1 MPAADPS
8 RLRRTLVAP
17 LVATA
22 LLATAAC
29 GGSDAE
35 EPVGQV
41 VSGIEVGGEDDGL
54 HGAVLT
60 DPYAL
65 PEVSLTDTDGEP
77 YALAADTDAPL
88 TLVFF
93 GYTQCPDICQV
104 VMGSLASALTR
115 LSDEEAERVE
125 VLFVT
130 TDPAR
135 DDASTLRAYLDR
147 LDPSF
152 EGLTGDLDVITTAG
166 NALGVDIAKGERL
179 PSGGYE
185 VLHGTQV
192 IGVDAEGRGTI
203 VWTEGTS
210 PAQFAEDVAA
220 LLGDAA

>member
-1 MPAADPS
+1 MPAFDPS
-8 RLRRTLVAP
+8 RLRRALAASLT
-17 LVATA
+17 ATA

-29 GGSDAE
+29 GGSVAE
-35 EPVGQV
+35 EPAGQV
-41 VSGIEVGGEDDGL
+41 VSDIQVGGEDDGL

-60 DPYAL
+60 DPYTL
-65 PEVSLTDTDGEP
+65 PEVSLTDTAGKT

-93 GYTQCPDICQV
+93 GYTHCPDICQV

-115 LSDEEAERVE
+115 LSAEEVERVE

-135 DDASTLRAYLDR
+135 DDAATLRAYLDR

-152 EGLTGDLDVITTAG
+152 EGLTGDLDVIITAA
-166 NALGVDIAKGERL
+166 NAVGVEIQKGKRL

-185 VLHGTQV
+185 VAHGTQV

-210 PAQFAEDVAA
+210 PSQFAEDVAA
-220 LLGDAA
+220 LLKEAA

>member
-1 MPAADPS
+1 MPAPDPS
-8 RLRRTLVAP
+8 RPRRASVAA
-17 LVATA
+17 LAAAA

-29 GGSDAE
+29 GGAGAE
-35 EPVGQV
+35 QPAGQV
-41 VSGIEVGGEDDGL
+41 VSQIEVGGEDDGL

-60 DPYAL
+60 DPYTL
-65 PEVSLTDTDGEP
+65 PDLTLTDTAGEP
-77 YALAADTDAPL
+77 YALAGDTDAPL

-115 LSDEEAERVE
+115 LSEEEAEQVH

-130 TDPAR
+130 SDPAR
-135 DDASTLRAYLDR
+135 DDPRTLRAYLDR

-152 EGLTGDLDVITTAG
+152 EGLTGDLDVITTAA
-166 NALGVDIAKGERL
+166 NAVGVDIEEGEQL

-185 VLHGTQV
+185 VAHGTQV
-192 IGVDAEGRGTI
+192 IGVDASGRGTI

-210 PAQFAEDVAA
+210 PSQFAEDAAA
-220 LLGDAA
+220 LLGGAG

>member
-1 MPAADPS
+1 MPAADRS
-8 RLRRTLVAP
+8 RLRRAVVAP
-17 LVATA
+17 LVAAA
-22 LLATAAC
+22 LLASAAC

-35 EPVGQV
+35 APAGQV
-41 VSGIEVGGEDDGL
+41 VSGIEVGGVDDGL

-60 DPYAL
+60 EPYTL
-65 PEVSLTDTDGEP
+65 PDVTLTDTAGEP
-77 YALAADTDAPL
+77 YALASDVDAPL

-115 LSDEEAERVE
+115 LSAEEAERVE

-135 DDASTLRAYLDR
+135 DDAATLRDYLDR
-147 LDPSF
+147 LDPDF
-152 EGLTGDLDVITTAG
+152 EGLTGDLAEISTAG
-166 NALGVDIAKGERL
+166 RAVGVDIEKGERL

-192 IGVDAEGRGTI
+192 IGVDAAGRGTI

-220 LLGDAA
+220 LLRDAA